1 MDAFARGLKT
11 AQAII
16 TDGRLADFV
25 KSRYQSWD
33 CQLGRRVESGQCN
46 LGDLEAYI
54 VPKGNAARN
63 VSGRQEM
70 LENLIN
76 DFI

>member
-1 MDAFARGLKT
+1 MVG
-11 AQAII
+11 
-16 TDGRLADFV
+16 
-25 KSRYQSWD
+25 SRYQSWD
-33 CQLGRRVESGQCN
+33 CELGRRVESGHCN

-54 VPKGNAARN
+54 VPKGDAARN

-76 DFI
+76 DFF